1 MAYYLSVYPYF
12 QSYLLVV
19 QGQSVTAAGRI
30 VQMWTF
36 AATITS
42 FCVSI
47 LIKYTAHYKFF
58 VTLGAIV
65 NFFGLLLMIFYR
77 VEHAS
82 TASLVATTA
91 LVGIGGGM
99 LNVPAQLG
107 VQASANHQEV
117 AAATAI
123 FLTFLEI
130 GGAVGSAVSGA
141 IWTASVPRK
150 LALYLPPETRDR
162 AAEIYSNIELAS
174 TGWPMGSPTRE
185 AINRAYQ
192 ETMTRILTVAVCV
205 AVPVILL
212 SFLMENYK
220 LDEMQ
225 QHVKGV
231 VVGTVQEPTS
241 VRRRSSAYFEGEEPE
256 DYEAEEGG
264 ASAEEEPML
273 HRTVSRGS
281 RRSGRRKGV

>member
-1 MAYYLSVYPYF
+1 MAYYLSIYPYF

-19 QGQSVTAAGRI
+19 HGKSVTDAGRI

-36 AATITS
+36 AATIAS
-42 FCVSI
+42 FCVSL
-47 LIKYTAHYKFF
+47 LIKNTKRYKFF
-58 VTLGAIV
+58 VILGACIYFV
-65 NFFGLLLMIFYR
+65 GLLSMIFYR
-77 VEHAS
+77 VEDAS

-130 GGAVGSAVSGA
+130 GGAVGSSISGA
-141 IWTASVPRK
+141 IWTATVPKK
-150 LALYLPPETRDR
+150 LALYLPEETRDR
-162 AAEIYSNIELAS
+162 AGDIYSNVGLAS
-174 TGWPMGSPTRE
+174 TGWPMGSPTRD

-192 ETMTRILTVAVCV
+192 ETTTKILIVAACV

-212 SFLMENYK
+212 SFVMENYK
-220 LDEMQ
+220 LDEME

-231 VVGTVQEPTS
+231 VIGTVQEPT
-241 VRRRSSAYFEGEEPE
+241 VRRQSSAYFEEHEHPFRTSIDG
-256 DYEAEEGG
+256 
-264 ASAEEEPML
+264 EEEPML
-273 HRTVSRGS
+273 QRARS
-281 RRSGRRKGV
+281 RRESRRRSSSSAKRL